1 MLCGSRSVSP
11 RSLPSNG
18 AMGYSHGWG
27 SRTYV
32 GLRGWSWEGW
42 WGRGWGEMG
51 ERDALWSQ
59 WWKHRKQSTGESPNT
74 QSILQPSSQQ
84 LSVGLQALSA
94 GPLQEQGMS
103 RGCL

>member
-1 MLCGSRSVSP
+1 
-11 RSLPSNG
+11 
-18 AMGYSHGWG
+18 
-27 SRTYV
+27 
-32 GLRGWSWEGW
+32 
-42 WGRGWGEMG
+42 MG

-103 RGCL
+103 